1 MADGTSTWW
10 TKTTRAFWKA
20 VQWSVSGGTYGT
32 VALGGSAV
40 AIDQFHPAD
49 IMGNIELRHLWF
61 LFVPYAVPFIGEF
74 LRELS
79 GGFLGDSNAE

>member
-1 MADGTSTWW
+1 MADDASNRW

-20 VQWSVSGGTYGT
+20 VQWCVSGGTYGT

-49 IMGNIELRHLWF
+49 IMGGLELRHLWF
-61 LFVPYAVPFIGEF
+61 LFVPYGVPFVGEL

-79 GGFLGDSNAE
+79 REFLNES